1 MENNT
6 EIMEEKEYTL
16 RELCADDIFPMMNIV
31 SKIGIKKF
39 KACFET
45 EEVGNAISAL
55 AAKKKGGED
64 AAEMPVGVER
74 IGMMVMIDVAD
85 ILISNL
91 PLCKDDIYLLLAQ
104 LSGKTKEDIA
114 KLPLRTFI
122 GMIKAVLQAKEF
134 ADFFGDV
141 LSLVPKGK

>member
-6 EIMEEKEYTL
+6 EEKGYTL
-16 RELCADDIFPMMNIV
+16 RSLMADDIFPMMNII

-39 KACFET
+39 KACFDT
-45 EEVGNAISAL
+45 EEVRKAISSL
-55 AAKKKGGED
+55 AAKNKGVEVAPED
-64 AAEMPVGVER
+64 EVDVER
-74 IGMMVMIDVAD
+74 IGMLIMIDVAD

-91 PLCKDDIYLLLAQ
+91 SQCKDDIYVLLAQ
-104 LSGKTKEDIA
+104 MSGKTCDEIA

-122 GMIKAVLQAKEF
+122 GMIKDVLQKDNF